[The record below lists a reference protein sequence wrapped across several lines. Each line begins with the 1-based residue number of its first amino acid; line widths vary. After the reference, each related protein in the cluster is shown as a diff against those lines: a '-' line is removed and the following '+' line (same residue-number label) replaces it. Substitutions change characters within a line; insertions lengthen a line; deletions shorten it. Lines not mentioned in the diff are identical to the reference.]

1 MTTTSL
7 TNVVPL
13 NHRVALVTGA
23 GAGLGQ
29 AIAHALGAL
38 GARVAALDINQEACA
53 QTAAAMPHAMAVA
66 CDVANNAAVQQ
77 AVHQVLSAWGQ
88 IDIVVNCAG
97 VASAPGM
104 PFTDCSPED
113 WQRTLNINLMGA
125 VHVCAAT
132 RRALLAS
139 NAGRV
144 VNVSSITGVISAP
157 YMPAYSVSKAALISL
172 TKVIARELAPQGITA
187 NAVCPGFIYTPMWDA
202 LGQTMAEREGHT
214 NGRAVFDQRVQTH
227 VPMQRP
233 QTATDVAHC
242 VAFLCGDAARHIT
255 GQVIGVDGGV
265 TI

>member
-1 MTTTSL
+1 MPDSADTMGFMPSDYSWPETL
-7 TNVVPL
+7 TQLLDRRDLTVAQASRAMEAVMAGEVTDSQMAAFL
-13 NHRVALVTGA
+13 VALRAKSETVDEIVGFRDA
-23 GAGLGQ
+23 VLK
-29 AIAHALGAL
+29 HAVAL
-38 GARVAALDINQEACA
+38 PIDPMVLDIVG
-53 QTAAAMPHAMAVA
+53 TGGDPY
-66 CDVANNAAVQQ
+66 
-77 AVHQVLSAWGQ
+77 
-88 IDIVVNCAG
+88 
-97 VASAPGM
+97 
-104 PFTDCSPED
+104 
-113 WQRTLNINLMGA
+113 GA
-125 VHVCAAT
+125 
-132 RRALLAS
+132 
-139 NAGRV
+139 V

-157 YMPAYSVSKAALISL
+157 YMPAYSVSKAALISF

-233 QTATDVAHC
+233 QTADDVAHC